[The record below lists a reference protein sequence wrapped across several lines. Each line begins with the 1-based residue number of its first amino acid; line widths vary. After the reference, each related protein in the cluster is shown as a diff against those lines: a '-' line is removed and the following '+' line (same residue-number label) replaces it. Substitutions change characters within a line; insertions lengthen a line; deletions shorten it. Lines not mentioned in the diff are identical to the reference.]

1 MSKADLDELERDVEQ
16 ARARFADDLARLR
29 SPRNLSAFK
38 DDLWAE
44 ATQTKDELIEKTK
57 EAAKD
62 GAQRLFTDL
71 KERAAA
77 NPAAALAIGAGLAW
91 RIAHRPPIAS
101 LLVGIGL
108 VSLLRTSPPQ
118 NSKPYMGLYDEDPPI
133 RRYDE
138 NGNLVSRASGL
149 VESAKD
155 RVQEWTDEAGNAAR
169 DTVTRIK
176 ETATSA
182 ADRVSEAARETV
194 TQIKDGAASAADR
207 VSHTTRE
214 AATSI
219 SDTAAS
225 VADKASSLL
234 HDAVP
239 DQKTRDQYLL
249 GVAALAVA
257 AAVGI
262 AIRRRSQETP

>member
-1 MSKADLDELERDVEQ
+1 MNQPDLDELERDVQQ

-29 SPRNLSAFK
+29 SPQNLSAFK

-57 EAAKD
+57 DAAKD
-62 GAQRLFTDL
+62 GAQRLLTEL

-77 NPAAALAIGAGLAW
+77 NPAAALAIGTGLAW
-91 RIAHRPPIAS
+91 RIMHRPPIAS

-108 VSLLRTSPPQ
+108 FSLLRTSPPQ
-118 NSKPYMGLYDEDPPI
+118 SAKPYMGFYDEDPPR
-133 RRYDE
+133 RRYED
-138 NGNLVSRASGL
+138 GHLVSRASGL

-155 RVQEWTDEAGNAAR
+155 QVQEWTKEAGSAAR
-169 DTVTRIK
+169 EAVTQIK
-176 ETATSA
+176 DTATSA
-182 ADRVSEAARETV
+182 ADRVSEAAGDTV
-194 TQIKDGAASAADR
+194 SQIKEGATSAADR
-207 VSHTTRE
+207 VSHRTRE
-214 AATSI
+214 AVTSI

-225 VADKASSLL
+225 VADKTGNAL

-239 DQKTRDQYLL
+239 DRETRDQYLF

-262 AIRRRSQETP
+262 AIQRRAQETQ

>member
-1 MSKADLDELERDVEQ
+1 MSQPDLDELERDVEQ
-16 ARARFADDLARLR
+16 ARARFAYDLARLR
-29 SPRNLSAFK
+29 SPHNLSAFK

-108 VSLLRTSPPQ
+108 VSLLRTSPSQ
-118 NSKPYMGLYDEDPPI
+118 TSTPYMGLYDEDPPK
-133 RRYDE
+133 RRLDKD
-138 NGNLVSRASGL
+138 NLVSRASG
-149 VESAKD
+149 VAESAKD
-155 RVQEWTDEAGNAAR
+155 RVQEWTGEAGNAAR
-169 DTVTRIK
+169 DTVTQIK
-176 ETATSA
+176 ETVTSA
-182 ADRVSEAARETV
+182 ADRVSDAARETV

-207 VSHTTRE
+207 ISHTTRE
-214 AATSI
+214 AVTSV
-219 SDTAAS
+219 SDKAAS
-225 VADKASSLL
+225 VTDKASRVL

-239 DQKTRDQYLL
+239 DQKTRDQYLF

-257 AAVGI
+257 AAMGI
-262 AIRRRSQETP
+262 AIQRRARENP

>member
-1 MSKADLDELERDVEQ
+1 MSQPDLDELERDVEQ

-29 SPRNLSAFK
+29 SPRNLSALK

-57 EAAKD
+57 EATKD

-108 VSLLRTSPPQ
+108 VSLLRTSPSQ
-118 NSKPYMGLYDEDPPI
+118 TSTPYMGLYDEDPPK
-133 RRYDE
+133 RRLDKD
-138 NGNLVSRASGL
+138 NLVSRASGL
-149 VESAKD
+149 AESAKD
-155 RVQEWTDEAGNAAR
+155 RVQEWTGEAGN
-169 DTVTRIK
+169 
-176 ETATSA
+176 
-182 ADRVSEAARETV
+182 AARETV

-207 VSHTTRE
+207 ISHTTRE
-214 AATSI
+214 AATSV
-219 SDTAAS
+219 SDKAAS
-225 VADKASSLL
+225 VTDKASRVL

-239 DQKTRDQYLL
+239 DQETRDQYLF

-257 AAVGI
+257 AAMGI
-262 AIRRRSQETP
+262 AIQRRAQENP